1 MESNDFDSMLT
12 ITDYYIAFSLIFIVI
27 IIGSVFLFKNMEFY
41 VDEIYERRNVL
52 DENDTYSVGEIIIY
66 KRTYKNGTV
75 KYIRKIYKNN

>member
-1 MESNDFDSMLT
+1 MLT